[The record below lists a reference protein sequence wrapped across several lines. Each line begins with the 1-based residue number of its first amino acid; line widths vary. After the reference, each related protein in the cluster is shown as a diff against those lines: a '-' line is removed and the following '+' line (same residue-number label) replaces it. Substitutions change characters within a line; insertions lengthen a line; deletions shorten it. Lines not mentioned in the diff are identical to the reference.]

1 VSRSARATGLTRV
14 LAVEAG
20 LEYSF
25 HRPSGG
31 RTWWAQFEFTR
42 INIKLPIV
50 PKKFEDFRQLG
61 AFMVRR
67 GGNAWFVN
75 TSAFS
80 VTDPPQ
86 PVQVA
91 RDHNA

>member
-1 VSRSARATGLTRV
+1 MKTEALVFRAARLSRSARATGLTRV

-42 INIKLPIV
+42 INIRLTIL
-50 PKKFEDFRQLG
+50 PKKFEDLRESG
-61 AFMVRR
+61 AFMFTE
-67 GGNAWFVN
+67 A
-75 TSAFS
+75 A
-80 VTDPPQ
+80 
-86 PVQVA
+86 
-91 RDHNA
+91 